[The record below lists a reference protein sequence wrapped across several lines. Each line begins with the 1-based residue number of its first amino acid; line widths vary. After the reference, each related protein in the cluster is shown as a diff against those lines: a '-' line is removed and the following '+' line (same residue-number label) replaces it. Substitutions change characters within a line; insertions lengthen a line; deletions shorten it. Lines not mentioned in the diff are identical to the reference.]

1 MQTCAQSPPA
11 DLEPSRTQIEDHRSA
26 NCSERPGEWV
36 RRVIISLLGLQTDTP
51 ASINYPVGTMT
62 ITLNGPAG
70 VTTVVTITTDGTVN
84 AHISVTDIG
93 SLSFTLNLDT
103 LTLTQN

>member
-1 MQTCAQSPPA
+1 MPA
-11 DLEPSRTQIEDHRSA
+11 TSGPLPAVQDAVITTFGAVQCD
-26 NCSERPGEWV
+26 G
-36 RRVIISLLGLQTDTP
+36 IISLPGLQTDTP
-51 ASINYPVGTMT
+51 ASINYPEGTMT
-62 ITLNGPAG
+62 ITLNGLAG